1 MVGEKQLT
9 VAWRMDD
16 LKVLYMDASV
26 VEKSIQ
32 ELEQEFSKE
41 TPLSISHRKVHNYLG
56 MT

>member
-16 LKVLYMDASV
+16 LRVLHMDASV